1 MNADRVFVSG
11 AAGVIGREVVPRLL
25 ARGAHI
31 WAADLK
37 PRPAEIPGTVLYR
50 QGDLNQLTA
59 AEVAEFQPTIF
70 INLAATFERSDESY
84 AFWDDNFSHNVRLSH
99 HLMTLLKDVPSL
111 RRVVFASSYL
121 IYDPALYQS
130 TTPRTEAVPLRETD
144 PVRPRNLTGA
154 AKSAHE
160 SELAFLSE
168 HCQSRF
174 TSVSARIFRGYGK
187 GSRDIIS
194 RWVRMALAGERLVVY
209 RPEGI
214 FDYVYAG
221 DSAEGLVRLAA
232 ESSVTGVV
240 NLASGYGTRV
250 GDVVNIIRAEVPG
263 VTADEVS
270 SDIPYE
276 ASCAN
281 VDRLRTNLCWVPG
294 TSLSDAIRAIVEYE
308 RDRPAAPHAATGNVL
323 VSSAA
328 RKIPLIRSVIDAT
341 RRLAPN
347 IAVLAGDADAGAA
360 ARHVADGFVLM
371 PRTDDLA
378 LPSIISECERQGVRF
393 VIPTRDGE
401 LTFWSRHAQHLA
413 DRGIEV
419 VVSELPAIEVCRDK
433 IRFSRHVAALGLA
446 AVPCLDEA
454 KGDGRFVVKERFGS
468 GSRGIGVNLSAS
480 EAQEHAA
487 HLIDPIYQ
495 PFVSGREISVDAWLD
510 RRHCVKGLV
519 LRWRDRVEGG
529 ESVETT
535 TFRDAAIEASCRRLS
550 ESLPLRGPIVI
561 QLLQD
566 NAGDLHFLE
575 LNPRFGGASTAGI
588 AAGLDVWYWSLCE
601 SFGTPIDELPFRR
614 IEGEVHQIRVPT
626 DLHVHGSRIR
636 P

>member
-1 MNADRVFVSG
+1 MKADRVFVSG
-11 AAGVIGREVVPRLL
+11 AAGVIGREVVHRLL
-25 ARGAHI
+25 ARGAQV

-37 PRPAEIPGTVLYR
+37 PRPAEIPHTVRYR

-59 AEVAEFQPTIF
+59 AELANFQPTIF
-70 INLAATFERSDESY
+70 IHLAATFERSDESY
-84 AFWDDNFSHNVRLSH
+84 EFWDENFSHNVRLSH
-99 HLMTLLKDVPSL
+99 HLMTLMKDVAAL

-121 IYDPALYQS
+121 IYDPTLYQS
-130 TTPRTEAVPLRETD
+130 TTPRTEAVPLREID
-144 PVRPRNLTGA
+144 PIRPRNLTGA
-154 AKSAHE
+154 AKFAHE
-160 SELAFLSE
+160 SELAFLSR
-168 HCQSRF
+168 HCQARF

-194 RWVRMALAGERLVVY
+194 RWVRMALAGERLIVY

-232 ESSVTGVV
+232 ASSVTGVV
-240 NLASGYGTRV
+240 NLASGHGTRV
-250 GDVVNIIRAEVPG
+250 GDVVEIIRASVPG

-276 ASCAN
+276 ASRAN
-281 VDRLRTNLCWVPG
+281 VDRLRTDLGWVPS
-294 TSLSDAIRAIVEYE
+294 TSLSDGIRAIVDYE
-308 RDRPAAPHAATGNVL
+308 RVRAEDPRVSTGKVL

-328 RKIPLIRSVIDAT
+328 RKIPLIRCVIEAA
-341 RRLAPN
+341 RRLAPG
-347 IAVLAGDADAGAA
+347 ITVLAGDTDAGAD
-360 ARHVADGFVLM
+360 ARHVADGFVL
-371 PRTDDLA
+371 
-378 LPSIISECERQGVRF
+378 LPPTEDHAFPAILGECERLGVKI

-401 LTFWSRHAQHLA
+401 LAFWSRHAQHLA

-419 VVSELPAIEVCRDK
+419 VVSELPAIAVCRDK
-433 IRFSRHVAALGLA
+433 IRFSRHVAALGLS

-454 KGDGRFVVKERFGS
+454 TGDGRFVVKERFGS
-468 GSRGIGVNLSAS
+468 GSRGIGVNLLAS
-480 EAQEHAA
+480 EADEHAA
-487 HLIDPIYQ
+487 RLADPIYQ

-510 RRHCVKGLV
+510 RRHRVKGLV

-535 TFRDAAIEASCRRLS
+535 TFRDTAIEAHCRRLC
-550 ESLPLRGPIVI
+550 ESLPLRGPVVI

-566 NAGDLHFLE
+566 NKGNFHFLE

-601 SFGTPIDELPFRR
+601 SFGIPINELPYRR
-614 IEGEVHQIRVPT
+614 IEGEVHQIRVPM
-626 DLHVHGSRIR
+626 DLHVHGSRI
-636 P
+636 